1 MLYSHLPI
9 EFSLTLSSGTLFF
22 QDDDPRSLY
31 RSSLSNIALLGLQD
45 DDAAFSRADPEAA
58 WPRAA
63 YVRLAALTSAC
74 VRSHRAKRP
83 WMGEILDQLNELES
97 GGLPFDALSNTRGGA
112 GWAAA
117 SVEASYGNEDRRAH
131 LNTVDANGRRG
142 GSNAQSTGRPS
153 LDTRAFDAKEQA
165 GRSSGY
171 NSASSSGSENG
182 ERDSKNVPV
191 RPPYS
196 ANYVAR
202 PEKDF
207 VDPSALW
214 APEPPVAPR
223 KCAHRKGE
231 QIADERAGVSEQR
244 EAPGVSWW
252 PRNGGHTLTL
262 EDAPR
267 KEGVHAGMPAAGG
280 PR

>member
-1 MLYSHLPI
+1 
-9 EFSLTLSSGTLFF
+9 
-22 QDDDPRSLY
+22 
-31 RSSLSNIALLGLQD
+31 
-45 DDAAFSRADPEAA
+45 
-58 WPRAA
+58 
-63 YVRLAALTSAC
+63 
-74 VRSHRAKRP
+74 
-83 WMGEILDQLNELES
+83 MGEILDQLNELES

-117 SVEASYGNEDRRAH
+117 SVEGNKDRRAH
-131 LNTVDANGRRG
+131 LKTVDANGRRG
-142 GSNAQSTGRPS
+142 GNDAQSTGRPS
-153 LDTRAFDAKEQA
+153 LDTRPFDAKEQA
-165 GRSSGY
+165 GSY
-171 NSASSSGSENG
+171 NSASSSGSQNG
-182 ERDSKNVPV
+182 EKETGNL

-202 PEKDF
+202 PSEFEREF
-207 VDPSALW
+207 VGASALW

-223 KCAHRKGE
+223 KCAHRKEE
-231 QIADERAGVSEQR
+231 QIADERAGVSKQR